1 MIDGVDSE
9 DFEMWQANPV
19 TVKFYEHLKKQRML
33 RIDQMLRIISTND
46 LAKEFY
52 FDKGKI
58 KQLDELIEL
67 LGKKG

>member
-1 MIDGVDSE
+1 VIDGVDSE

-19 TVKFYEHLKKQRML
+19 TVKFCEHLEKQRML